1 MAWLVR
7 KGFLEE
13 VWNDLA
19 KRVNKKDSV
28 GQALSQTARSAFLRR
43 TCFYRP
49 RNGPVGRGTK
59 RLYYGKTWRVYTE
72 ESRLNKEEE
81 EEEEEDNPNRL
92 DSSTSRRTSWVDCS
106 APRALWKEGWIEDR
120 RWKIIGRQEAER
132 AKGRR
137 FSC

>member
-19 KRVNKKDSV
+19 KRVKKKDSV
-28 GQALSQTARSAFLRR
+28 GQALSQAARSAFLRR
-43 TCFYRP
+43 PCFYCP

-81 EEEEEDNPNRL
+81 EEEEEEEEVSPNRL
-92 DSSTSRRTSWVDCS
+92 ESSTSRRTSWVDCR
-106 APRALWKEGWIEDR
+106 APKALER
-120 RWKIIGRQEAER
+120 RMN
-132 AKGRR
+132 
-137 FSC
+137 